1 MKTLSNVGKT
11 FFLVFNCTINL
22 LCNYRLIKPE
32 GERKSSKRQVSNED
46 TKMSTDVENNFD
58 AIQMAR
64 WALEEPNIE
73 MEGTFIGT

>member
-1 MKTLSNVGKT
+1 MLEKL
-11 FFLVFNCTINL
+11 FLAFDRIINSLFNF
-22 LCNYRLIKPE
+22 RLIKPD

-46 TKMSTDVENNFD
+46 TKLSTDVENNFD

-73 MEGTFIGT
+73 MEGTVIGI

>member
-1 MKTLSNVGKT
+1 MQEQKKI
-11 FFLVFNCTINL
+11 LVFNCIINL
-22 LCNYRLIKPE
+22 LCNSRLIKPD

-46 TKMSTDVENNFD
+46 TKLSTDVENNFD

-73 MEGTFIGT
+73 MEGTFIGM

>member
-1 MKTLSNVGKT
+1 LYQISVKT
-11 FFLVFNCTINL
+11 FFLVFNYAINL
-22 LCNYRLIKPE
+22 LFNSRLIKPD

-46 TKMSTDVENNFD
+46 TKLSTDVENNFD

-73 MEGTFIGT
+73 MEGTFIGM